1 MAIMASKYA
10 GKCKRCQAR
19 YAVGDMIFWSP
30 RATGALCLAC
40 RPDVTPNTPKPTY
53 NPPTTRKRA
62 PGRKRTEPTAPGTER
77 TVREFG
83 SWAQFIDYAEEHKNP
98 AESSHHYYGA
108 TKEWYGSK
116 SYDDAVK
123 MARQGWTDIRPEVDA
138 LVEKIEHVIAPA
150 LQPAFQSYFDVSGG
164 MVDVGRFLDG
174 EPECMVET
182 RLVNVAKPGRVISI
196 LIDGFYSASIDPES
210 IKARGAAI
218 IGLVDSLERMQHG
231 TEIWYETSFRGNPL
245 TYLVKL
251 KSAEDVLD
259 IDTLMFA
266 IAHPSAYRRINFA
279 AQERRGENRKFQ
291 VGEGNSYGGPDGLH
305 MGERVGASLE
315 LPRLKYGDETADGTV
330 WIQKV
335 LSDFGLVRKEGE

>member
-1 MAIMASKYA
+1 MGDIKLISSAYA
-10 GKCKRCQAR
+10 GKCRQCGVRHDKGGMVWWQKGIKGVLCQACK
-19 YAVGDMIFWSP
+19 
-30 RATGALCLAC
+30 GAA
-40 RPDVTPNTPKPTY
+40 PH
-53 NPPTTRKRA
+53 NPPA
-62 PGRKRTEPTAPGTER
+62 PR

-83 SWAQFIDYAEEHKNP
+83 SWEEFVDYAEKHKNP
-98 AESSHHYYGA
+98 AESSHNYWGA

-123 MARQGWTDIRPEVDA
+123 MARQGWADIRPEVDA
-138 LVEKIEHVIAPA
+138 LVDKIKHVITPA

-182 RLVNVAKPGRVISI
+182 RLVNIAKPGRVISI

-218 IGLVDSLERMQHG
+218 IGLIDSLERMQHS
-231 TEIWYETSFRGNPL
+231 TEIWYETSFGGNPL

-251 KSAEDVLD
+251 KSVEDMLD
-259 IDTLMFA
+259 INTLMFA

-279 AQERRGENRKFQ
+279 AQERRGENRKFA
-291 VGEGNSYGGPDGLH
+291 VGEGNSYGSPDGLH

-315 LPRLKYGDETADGTV
+315 LPRLKHGDETADGSV

-335 LSDFGLVRKEGE
+335 LSDFGLVKEGE